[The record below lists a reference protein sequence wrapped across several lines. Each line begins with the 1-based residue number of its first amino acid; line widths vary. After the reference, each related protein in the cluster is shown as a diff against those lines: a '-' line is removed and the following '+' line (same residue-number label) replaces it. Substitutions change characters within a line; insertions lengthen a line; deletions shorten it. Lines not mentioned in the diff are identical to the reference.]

1 MAKTKAQFITEIM
14 KLEEEIRVLGIK
26 LKREIAMSNSIRRRL
41 SLHHA
46 PRAPWT
52 PKQKELF
59 Q

>member
-1 MAKTKAQFITEIM
+1 MAKTKAQLITEIM

-26 LKREIAMSNSIRRRL
+26 LKREIAMSNSMRRRL

>member
-1 MAKTKAQFITEIM
+1 MAKTKAQYINEIT
-14 KLEEEIRVLGIK
+14 KLEKEITDLGIK
-26 LKREIAMSNSIRRRL
+26 LKREIALSNSMRRRL
-41 SLHHA
+41 ALHHA